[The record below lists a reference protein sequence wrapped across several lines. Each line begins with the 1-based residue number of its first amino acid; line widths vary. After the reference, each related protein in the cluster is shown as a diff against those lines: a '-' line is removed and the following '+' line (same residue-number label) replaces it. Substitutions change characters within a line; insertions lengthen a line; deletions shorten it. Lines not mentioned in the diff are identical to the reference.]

1 MPRRRAI
8 RPPSPTTS
16 AAQSAKS
23 DNVGSPGRY
32 QGACFC
38 VCRKGTMQPRI
49 GKDFTDKAWVE
60 KARQPLNTRIGPKDG
75 SLAWISSGDFITGN
89 SAVLLD
95 RHGFPLDCTLA

>member
-49 GKDFTDKAWVE
+49 GKDFTDKAWGRKSQATAEHAEHADRTKGWVTGVDFQRRFHYG
-60 KARQPLNTRIGPKDG
+60 KFGCFAG
-75 SLAWISSGDFITGN
+75 SSRF
-89 SAVLLD
+89 SA
-95 RHGFPLDCTLA
+95 